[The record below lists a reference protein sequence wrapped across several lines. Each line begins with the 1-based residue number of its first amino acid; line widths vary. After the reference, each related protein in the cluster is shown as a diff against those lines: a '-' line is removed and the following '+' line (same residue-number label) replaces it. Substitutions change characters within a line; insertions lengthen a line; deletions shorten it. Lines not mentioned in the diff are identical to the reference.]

1 MRKRHSQPRN
11 TPSRPAFSM
20 LPLVFFGGEIEI
32 IPWKVRTNVFY
43 SQVAHRNASWIK
55 PLKHFPWYDVFIL
68 YTLRFFS
75 RPTHFKVWKP
85 FKVIPLKW
93 NLPWDFSTDC
103 CSWLQSV
110 GMIEKAGRRQV
121 RSGSISQVLC
131 LYVILNNYWVRF
143 CDIQKNQGRGKG
155 YQPKPKHV
163 TKTESN
169 CFIIHWTKKNGS
181 HVFGSSLTWSNTK
194 RANLTWLPVTLSA
207 SLDMIIV

>member
-1 MRKRHSQPRN
+1 MVVQKTSARRYFPVRIEQA
-11 TPSRPAFSM
+11 TIAFKICLDKDISK
-20 LPLVFFGGEIEI
+20 PLSSNYDAKTTLSTQKYPLSSCVLNVSVGFFGGEIEI

-93 NLPWDFSTDC
+93 NLPWDFSQTLSNDC

-121 RSGSISQVLC
+121 RSGVYLA
-131 LYVILNNYWVRF
+131 
-143 CDIQKNQGRGKG
+143 
-155 YQPKPKHV
+155 
-163 TKTESN
+163 
-169 CFIIHWTKKNGS
+169 GS
-181 HVFGSSLTWSNTK
+181 
-194 RANLTWLPVTLSA
+194 LPLRNIKQ
-207 SLDMIIV
+207 L